1 MEKSELRKEIRQ
13 RKRQFTQQQLRE
25 MSLAIIGRLLNH
37 PKVRAAHTVLFY
49 YSLPDEVYTH
59 EAVDQLVAQGKRVL
73 LPVVLPDN
81 EMELHEYTGPESMQE
96 DCYHILEPKG
106 KTFTDLS
113 EIDVALIPGMSF
125 DANGH
130 RLGRGKGYYDR
141 FLAKA
146 PSLYKI
152 GVCFPFQKLE
162 EVPSDKYDVVM
173 DEVVQ

>member
-106 KTFTDLS
+106 KTFIDLS